1 MNSFAEG
8 GVNLGGDGRFYEVIR
23 KLMRELDYKNIEREF
38 EKALREGAS
47 IEYLSEAL
55 RDGMAEILERYNKRE
70 VGMPEV
76 FVASWMADR
85 CLKILYASSD
95 YGIKKKGKIIIG
107 TVGSPHEGGKEL
119 VRIALELS
127 GFEVHDIGVNLEPEH
142 FVERAREI
150 KPDIVASSCM
160 VLYAKPLQKDIERR
174 LREAGLKGVVK
185 TLIGGAV
192 TSQSWAEEIGADGY
206 ARDLLEAVEV
216 AGKLM
221 GVRGESGHH
230 VSG

>member
-1 MNSFAEG
+1 
-8 GVNLGGDGRFYEVIR
+8 LGGERRFRKIIR
-23 KLMRELDYKNIEREF
+23 ELMRELDYKNIEKEF
-38 EKALREGAS
+38 EKALRGGVS
-47 IEYLSEAL
+47 IESLSEAL
-55 RDGMAEILERYNKRE
+55 RDGMAEILERYNARE

-95 YGIKKKGKIIIG
+95 YSIKKRGKILIG

-127 GFEVHDIGVNLEPEH
+127 GFEVHDIGVNLEPDH
-142 FVERAREI
+142 FVECAREI
-150 KPDIVASSCM
+150 NPNIVASSCM
-160 VLYAKPLQKDIERR
+160 VLYAKPLQKEIERG
-174 LREAGLKGVVK
+174 LREGGLRGMVK

-206 ARDLLEAVEV
+206 AKDLLEAVKV
-216 AGKLM
+216 AEKLM
-221 GVRGESGHH
+221 GDERRK
-230 VSG
+230 